1 VMRGVLNASYLQEK
15 AFLPGHAFL
24 LYSCK
29 ADHGLRVS
37 LASLQSCYLD
47 HARQALDLLAIVPP
61 CHLAS
66 LNVSVYAPWLV
77 TNNDKRHALHVY
89 SKCICTK

>member
-1 VMRGVLNASYLQEK
+1 MQVTCNGK
-15 AFLPGHAFL
+15 TFLPDHAFL
-24 LYSCK
+24 HYTCK
-29 ADHGLRVS
+29 ANHGLRVI

-47 HARQALDLLAIVPP
+47 HARQALVLRAIVPH

-77 TNNDKRHALHVY
+77 TTYDKRHALHVY